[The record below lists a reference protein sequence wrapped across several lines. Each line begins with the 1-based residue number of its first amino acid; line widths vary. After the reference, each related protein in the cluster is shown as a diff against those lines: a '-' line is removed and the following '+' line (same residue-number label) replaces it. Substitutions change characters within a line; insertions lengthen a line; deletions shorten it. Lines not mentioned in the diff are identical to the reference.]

1 MKITIM
7 GAGSWGTTLAHI
19 LAQRGHTISLWAR
32 EQKTADEINN
42 HHTNNT
48 YLKKVKL
55 ESKIMATHQLA
66 DALKAAELAII
77 VIPSPYVRDITQKM
91 SKHIPNTLKFIIS
104 ASKGLEPSTGK
115 RMSEVIEEEIK
126 NVPVAVL
133 TGPNHAEEV
142 INNIPTATV
151 LASENKA
158 VRETL
163 QKELSTPHFKVYP
176 IEDIIG
182 AEYCGALKNVCA
194 IAVGVS
200 KGLHLGDN
208 ATGSI
213 ITLGL
218 AEMARVGAAF
228 GAKRETYY
236 GLAGV
241 GDLVATCTSSHSRNL
256 YLGEQ
261 LAKKKTFEEI
271 TKEMKGMVAE
281 GANTARVLNNLAK
294 KQNINLPLTKQ
305 VYEVIYKEKEVE
317 KAVKDLLTVL

>member
-1 MKITIM
+1 M
-7 GAGSWGTTLAHI
+7 GAGSWGTTLAHV
-19 LAQRGHTISLWAR
+19 LAQRGHTITMWAR

-42 HHTNNT
+42 QHTNNT

-55 ESKIMATHQLA
+55 ESKIKATHQVA

-77 VIPSPYVRDITQKM
+77 VIPSPYVRDITKEM
-91 SKHIPNTLKFIIS
+91 KKHISKKLKFIIS

-115 RMSEVIEEEIK
+115 RMSEVISEEIK
-126 NVPVAVL
+126 NVQVAVL

-151 LASENKA
+151 LASENKT

-163 QKELSTPHFKVYP
+163 QKELTTPNFKVYP

-200 KGLHLGDN
+200 KGLNLGDN

-241 GDLVATCTSSHSRNL
+241 GDLVATCTSTHSRNL

-271 TKEMKGMVAE
+271 TKEMNGMVAE
-281 GANTARVLNNLAK
+281 GANTARVLHNLAI